1 MTKSSPPTLQQLLG
15 WQIQNLATVLMPAT
29 IVQYRGSA
37 SCFLSYLQTAWP
49 EVSRASQ
56 LRRDPHILGW
66 LRDLYEH
73 QPPYANRTR
82 MDKIICVRRLLHDL
96 TASSDPPREDLFAQ
110 GDCPPHDKYLPK
122 PLSPED
128 DRLLRQQLRQRAN
141 LRSDAFLLIRA
152 TGMRIGECLK
162 LRVDSLR
169 ELGENQWAVHV
180 PLGKLHSER
189 WVPVDDEACALFRH
203 ILSLRFPA
211 MPGRGAEPSPFL
223 LHQKNGKIP
232 SYSAMR
238 TELRSAAR
246 DGGCSILPTPHQ
258 LRHTYA
264 TTMLRAG
271 ASLPVVKELLGH
283 RAIEMTM
290 RYVQVSQIDL
300 QREYHRARQSMGAL
314 HAIPKLQRTL
324 TTGPSAV
331 RELLSQAAHFMEM
344 YRRQL
349 NDEKTKRKIQRLANR
364 LQKIQTELRLPG
376 EDEK

>member
-1 MTKSSPPTLQQLLG
+1 MTKSSRPTLQQLLD

-29 IVQYRGSA
+29 IIQYRYSA
-37 SCFLSYLQTAWP
+37 KCFLSYLQTAWP

-66 LRDLYEH
+66 LRGLYEH

-82 MDKIICVRRLLHDL
+82 MEVIIVVRRLLHDL
-96 TASSDPPREDLFAQ
+96 TGSADSPREDLFLR

-128 DRLLRQQLRQRAN
+128 DRVLGQQLRNQAN
-141 LRSDAFLLIRA
+141 LRSEAFLLIRA

-169 ELGENQWAVHV
+169 ELGENQWAIHV
-180 PLGKLHSER
+180 PVGKLHTER
-189 WVPVDDEACALFRH
+189 WVPVDDETCTIFRR
-203 ILSLRFPA
+203 ILSLRFSTVA
-211 MPGRGAEPSPFL
+211 ARGAEPSPL
-223 LHQKNGKIP
+223 LLLQKNGKTP
-232 SYSAMR
+232 SYTAMR

-246 DGGCSILPTPHQ
+246 DGGCSVLPTPHQ

-283 RAIEMTM
+283 RAIEMTL

-300 QREYHRARQSMGAL
+300 QREYHRARQSMGEL
-314 HAIPKLQRTL
+314 HVIPKLQGTL
-324 TTGPSAV
+324 TPGLPAV
-331 RELLSQAAHFMEM
+331 RELMSQAAHLMEM

-349 NDEKTKRKIQRLANR
+349 NDEKTRRKIQRLANR
-364 LQKIQTELRLPG
+364 LAKIWTELRLPG